1 LTEKE
6 IIRFDYITALDPSCH
21 YEFLTDEKFDRRASM
36 YFNKTQTH
44 FVVTNDD
51 QVLFVDISDND
62 NPKQYDIGAKELVE
76 DIQSVAADDNHFYIF
91 ANRKDDNIGF
101 YLFSIDTRDP
111 NAESIY
117 IIN

>member
-1 LTEKE
+1 LKDASAKFCFNCKNSTELLFLTEKE
-6 IIRFDYITALDPSCH
+6 IIRFDYVTALDPSCH
-21 YEFLTDEKFDRRASM
+21 YEFLTDEKFDRRATM

-76 DIQSVAADDNHFYIF
+76 DI
-91 ANRKDDNIGF
+91 
-101 YLFSIDTRDP
+101 
-111 NAESIY
+111 
-117 IIN
+117 